1 MQISNNFS
9 VSSVDAARSTSRG
22 AAAGASNVAAD
33 ASAPSLTPVDQLDL
47 SAEAQGVTETTD
59 TGSEI
64 RVDKVADL
72 RRQIA
77 EGTYDTDEKLSAAL
91 DNFLDQIG

>member
-9 VSSVDAARSTSRG
+9 VSSVDALRNTSRG
-22 AAAGASNVAAD
+22 AATSDVAAD
-33 ASAPSLTPVDQLDL
+33 TSSQSLTPVDQLDL
-47 SAEAQGVTETTD
+47 SAEAQGVTQTAD
-59 TGSEI
+59 TANDI
-64 RVDKVADL
+64 RVDRVADI
-72 RRQIA
+72 RRQIL

>member
-9 VSSVDAARSTSRG
+9 VSSVDASRNNSR
-22 AAAGASNVAAD
+22 AASASNVATET
-33 ASAPSLTPVDQLDL
+33 STPTLTPVDQLDL
-47 SAEAQGVTETTD
+47 SAEAQGATEISD
-59 TGSEI
+59 TVGDI